1 MDEENRDRQNN
12 ARVYMGSKRLAKFA
26 HKLMRKRTKD

>member
-1 MDEENRDRQNN
+1 MDDDDRDRPNN